1 MTVDAREHAEHAH
14 ELFLKVGDRFMTGW
28 ASYTLGLA
36 DLTDHQAGGDAE
48 LLDSAREHL
57 GAAVRIF
64 REAQDVSGYTLVLDA
79 LAIAAGRAGDRERA
93 ARLLGAVST
102 LERRS
107 GTGLNPWNRGV
118 LDFDADELRSDPSL
132 ANAVREGEAMSNEEA
147 VAYALD
153 E

>member
-1 MTVDAREHAEHAH
+1 
-14 ELFLKVGDRFMTGW
+14 
-28 ASYTLGLA
+28 
-36 DLTDHQAGGDAE
+36 
-48 LLDSAREHL
+48 
-57 GAAVRIF
+57 
-64 REAQDVSGYTLVLDA
+64 VLDA